1 MVSSVF
7 VHPGID
13 KVSVL
18 AQGSLAGSCVHEAM
32 SVQLQRLGW
41 SQGGWVDRAGDVVAH
56 PVPHSGRI
64 FVVDVVVRAEVTDC
78 HLTSKSLPVKSDQT
92 VPTTQKICEEK

>member
-18 AQGSLAGSCVHEAM
+18 AQCSLAGSCVHKAM
-32 SVQLQRLGW
+32 SVQLQGLG
-41 SQGGWVDRAGDVVAH
+41 SIVQVMLLPIPFH
-56 PVPHSGRI
+56 T
-64 FVVDVVVRAEVTDC
+64 AEGSLS
-78 HLTSKSLPVKSDQT
+78 LT
-92 VPTTQKICEEK
+92 